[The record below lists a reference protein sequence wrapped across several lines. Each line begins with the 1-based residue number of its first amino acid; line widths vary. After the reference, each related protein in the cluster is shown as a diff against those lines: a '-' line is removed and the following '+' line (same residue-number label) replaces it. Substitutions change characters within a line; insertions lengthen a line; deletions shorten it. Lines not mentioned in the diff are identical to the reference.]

1 MGRASGG
8 NVPTP
13 PQDGDAGAGILESK
27 LAKLKD
33 QLFPAWDAAAETEA
47 RACVDQRC
55 LFRVRYGRDA
65 QAEAKAFAI
74 FEKVGVAATHERSHT
89 MDGGYRG
96 MVQIIA
102 TLPVGAE
109 RKHLEFSAQAFAVI
123 TQLEAKIRAAQQAA
137 SVQKQDS
144 YRFFPAELRF
154 FRTLPKKTPSAYAI
168 DDRIAYNVIGTL
180 MQTQDSVTE
189 TMVHEIFHLNDQRHQ
204 DWSTKLQPLQ
214 DRIIKKCGK
223 DMACLSPYA
232 PGTTVVR
239 GGTYYAFQPGNDA
252 REYAA
257 ELMTRLFREVM
268 TPPKKA
274 FKCKT
279 PENAEAHLA
288 LVTEFFGVDPAGPC
302 L

>member
-1 MGRASGG
+1 M
-8 NVPTP
+8 
-13 PQDGDAGAGILESK
+13 
-27 LAKLKD
+27 
-33 QLFPAWDAAAETEA
+33 LFPSWEASAQKEAAICE
-47 RACVDQRC
+47 DQRC
-55 LFRVRYGRDA
+55 LFRVRYAHDA
-65 QAEAKAFAI
+65 QAEAKAWAI
-74 FEKVGVAATHERSHT
+74 FEKFGVAATHERSHT

-102 TLPVGAE
+102 TLPTGADRRYLSVISRFE
-109 RKHLEFSAQAFAVI
+109 TKMRGAQD
-123 TQLEAKIRAAQQAA
+123 AA
-137 SVQKQDS
+137 SATKKDS
-144 YRFFPAELRF
+144 YRFFPRELRF

-204 DWSTKLQPLQ
+204 DWSTKLQPIQ

-223 DMACLSPYA
+223 DMACLAPYA

-257 ELMTRLFREVM
+257 ELMTRLFHEVM
-268 TPPKKA
+268 APPPKA
-274 FKCKT
+274 WKCKT

-288 LVTEFFGVDPAGPC
+288 LVSEFFGVDPVGPC
-302 L
+302 R